1 MDETEI
7 RAILRRLRDRR
18 AELMAAVAQVDEGR
32 ALAVA
37 AGFNVGLSASAM
49 MEDSGLSQQRLS
61 QLKRGGVKGR
71 Q

>member
-18 AELMAAVAQVDEGR
+18 AELMVAVAQVDEDR

-37 AGFNVGLSASAM
+37 TGFNVGLSASAM

-61 QLKRGGVKGR
+61 QLKRGGAKGR

>member
-7 RAILRRLRDRR
+7 RTILRRLRDRR
-18 AELMAAVAQVDEGR
+18 AELMAAVAQVDEDR

>member
-18 AELMAAVAQVDEGR
+18 AELMAAVAQVDEDR